1 MSEICKILKS
11 LSDLK
16 PSDSAILCTLVSV
29 KGSSY
34 RRPGARLLI
43 INNCLTAGNISGGC
57 LEEDILFHANQVNN
71 TGIAHVVTYD
81 TTNENDLV
89 WGVGLGCNGIVSIL
103 VEKLDFK
110 RLPINNL
117 YQNIKDEKSI
127 ELVCVHDVNL
137 KDKSLLGT
145 YIRENCN
152 KLLLNNAFI
161 QTLIPPHHLIIF
173 GAGNDA
179 IVLHNLAYELGW
191 TITIADPRPA
201 YATSDRFPKARAIIG
216 SSSHSLVAQANI
228 KPEYSCVVMTHHY
241 IHDLPVLK
249 DLLSSPCG
257 YIGLLGPKKRAE
269 KILNDIAS
277 EGLAITQLMK
287 ERLHAPVG
295 LNLGGDTPQSV
306 ALSIISEIQ
315 AYLSRRDARPLRE
328 RNEPIHS

>member
-1 MSEICKILKS
+1 MSEICTIFNHLA
-11 LSDLK
+11 DLK

-43 INNCLTAGNISGGC
+43 VNNCRIAGNVSGGC
-57 LEEDILFHANQVNN
+57 LEEDLMFHANQVSI
-71 TGIAHVVTYD
+71 TGIAQVVKYD

-89 WGVGLGCNGIVSIL
+89 WGVGLGCNGIVHVL
-103 VEKLDFK
+103 VEKLDLN
-110 RLPINNL
+110 RLPVNDL
-117 YQNIKDEKSI
+117 YQNLQDEKSI
-127 ELVCVHDVNL
+127 ELVCIHDEQLN
-137 KDKSLLGT
+137 DKSLLGT
-145 YIRENCN
+145 YIRNNCN
-152 KLLLNNAFI
+152 TSLLKNAFI
-161 QTLIPPHHLIIF
+161 QTLAPPHHLVIF

-179 IVLHNLAYELGW
+179 IVLHTLAHELGW

-201 YATSDRFPKARAIIG
+201 YATKDRFPKARAIIG

-306 ALSIISEIQ
+306 ALSIIAEIQ